1 MVIKKSRINSD
12 KYLLSQP
19 IDSDVYIRVDNV
31 SCFSKQLKTFG
42 FDADV
47 ENGACILPCV
57 FNKYAK
63 KNAEMFFTVNRNLPK
78 EEYVQIR
85 YWTRT
90 QWAGR
95 GETEQV
101 TDIIYIVKQRY
112 HRDYFSPYS
121 VSFTYVKNDEE
132 DYIISDKIQNTIE
145 NKEKLL
151 NTVNMVLGLFGECC
165 IVGQNNE
172 RIKQVRL
179 DWDILP
185 PGEYPWGRIRNVLS
199 RVCENKNRTT
209 KEFMLRNCEEI
220 HKLSPDFVAYGRS
233 GFNGY
238 VVFGFTKKNL
248 YVLESYLPDN
258 ATYIFDNN
266 WEELSKLTKAQILM
280 GDFCKAR
287 LIHSKSWN
295 NQLKKVVGGTN
306 NG

>member
-1 MVIKKSRINSD
+1 MVIKRSRINSD
-12 KYLLSQP
+12 KYFLSQP
-19 IDSDVYIRVDNV
+19 IDSDIYIRVDNV

-42 FDADV
+42 FDDNV
-47 ENGACILPCV
+47 ESGACVLPCV

-63 KNAEMFFTVNRNLPK
+63 KNAEMFFTVNKNLPK
-78 EEYVQIR
+78 EEYIQTR

-101 TDIIYIVKQRY
+101 TDIVYITKLRY

-121 VSFTYVKNDEE
+121 VSFTYVKNGEE
-132 DYIISDKIQNTIE
+132 DYIISDKIPNTIE
-145 NKEKLL
+145 NKKKLL
-151 NTVNMVLGLFGECC
+151 NTANMVLGLFGECR
-165 IVGQNNE
+165 IVGQNE
-172 RIKQVRL
+172 EKIKKIRL

-185 PGEYPWGRIRNVLS
+185 PGEYPWDRISSTLS

-209 KEFMLRNCEEI
+209 KELMLRNCEEI
-220 HKLSPDFVAYGRS
+220 HKLSPDFVAYGRA

-266 WEELSKLTKAQILM
+266 WEELSKLTKAQILT
-280 GDFCKAR
+280 GDLCKAR

-295 NQLKKVVGGTN
+295 SQIKKVVGGTN